1 MQDSC
6 IEIKPLMDK
15 LMGRDALAAKKAKE
29 TLISMANEGSINL
42 SKCVVDPLIA
52 MLGEKDTRIRNR
64 AVKYLGDF
72 GDQRATGP
80 LIELSRLKNSNVRT
94 AAVQALA
101 KLGGPGA
108 VDAIIVVLQDADD
121 IAKREERNV
130 YPPLRCEA
138 MNALTKLG
146 DPRAVPYIIKLL
158 DDPFDEIQG
167 SARRALHRFDTPEA
181 KNAIKPREVE
191 FEKPFEVDGDFA
203 IYHLKKT
210 CLGNPLDLKVRTERF
225 CVYCKHLSD
234 PNLRDRAHPKGIA
247 ECSNYKSGKSVV
259 NFNDTCDLWLPNFK
273 VRYWLSKGYMLHNRD
288 GWPRK
293 PWYQVFD
300 DGPDGEKGTR

>member
-6 IEIKPLMDK
+6 IEVKPLMEK
-15 LMGRDALAAKKAKE
+15 LMGREALKAKKAKE
-29 TLISMANEGSINL
+29 TLIKMANEGSINL

-52 MLGEKDTRIRNR
+52 MLREKDSRIRDR
-64 AVKYLGDF
+64 AAQFLGDF

-80 LIELSRLKNSNVRT
+80 LIELSRLNNSHARK
-94 AAVQALA
+94 AAVNALA
-101 KLGGPGA
+101 KLGGAGA
-108 VDAIIVVLQDADD
+108 VDAIIVVLQDADG
-121 IAKREERNV
+121 IAKRWERNV
-130 YPPLRCEA
+130 YPPLRGEA
-138 MNALTKLG
+138 ISALAKLG
-146 DPRAVPYIIKLL
+146 NPKAVPYIIELM
-158 DDPFDEIQG
+158 DDPFDKIQ
-167 SARRALHRFDTPEA
+167 SYARAALHSFDTPEA
-181 KNAIKPREVE
+181 KNAIKPKEVE

-203 IYHLKKT
+203 IYHLKET

-225 CVYCKHLSD
+225 CVYCQYLSD
-234 PNLRDRAHPKGIA
+234 PNLRDRTHPYGIA

-259 NFNDTCDLWLPNFK
+259 NLNDTCDLWLPNFK